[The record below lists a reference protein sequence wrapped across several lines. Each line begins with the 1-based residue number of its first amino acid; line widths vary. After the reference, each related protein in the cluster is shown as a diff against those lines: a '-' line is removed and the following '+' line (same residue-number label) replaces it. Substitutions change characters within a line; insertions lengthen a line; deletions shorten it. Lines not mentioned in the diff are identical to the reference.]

1 MTIHLG
7 RPLPDASRDRPE
19 RRRGNPLAGLLSQDA
34 GVPSLFGLA
43 PGGVYRA
50 VAVAGDA
57 VRSYRTLSPLP
68 AGRSPSAVCF
78 LWHCPWGRP
87 RRVLPGTV
95 FPWSPDFPPPP
106 PRAAKA
112 VIRPSGAL
120 DDSRETALSKI
131 GATDA
136 TVPAPGAA
144 GRSAAGA
151 GVVRRRTLAKIGA
164 SPHRQL
170 AVRIGDPELDRTV
183 VCCCTANPEGSSV
196 GDRPMA
202 TELEPLDCTFGP

>member
-7 RPLPDASRDRPE
+7 RPLPDASRDRPG

-106 PRAAKA
+106 PRERRR
-112 VIRPSGAL
+112 RPSGRL
-120 DDSRETALSKI
+120 
-131 GATDA
+131 
-136 TVPAPGAA
+136 AP
-144 GRSAAGA
+144 SM
-151 GVVRRRTLAKIGA
+151 VVRRRHKARSASDPSNPILRSKLLAQRLRMLTDGR
-164 SPHRQL
+164 HRP
-170 AVRIGDPELDRTV
+170 DPDLF
-183 VCCCTANPEGSSV
+183 ANSANGGSHQI
-196 GDRPMA
+196 DRPA
-202 TELEPLDCTFGP
+202 RGAGGNA